1 MESIQSL
8 FALAAIIATPD
19 VDLSVGTTRVAL
31 TTVVPSCAS
40 ERGLFVGAEKTLLLV
55 SSSVTSVP
63 EVHVLDTSRG
73 ESLGTRLGVPADIM
87 DFVGIT
93 LLLEDALTILVVDVD
108 LMFVVKINGSDPAIG
123 IDSASSDTT
132 GTLGNLNSLFLGT
145 SVSIPSEDGRL
156 GTNLTRDGCG
166 AVGADANAHN
176 IIGMVI
182 LIIGNILGSVL
193 NFTTTEESLSV
204 GCSVKDNTESSGH
217 VDGLSTGIE
226 VDVLLGVSASVT
238 IDVFE
243 IVLSCR
249 RISVD
254 GVMIVW
260 LNNLSDPGADRHE
273 LFTLSLFYLE
283 EVIFTAIVVFT
294 TIRWSSCTTF
304 LVVDKTFT
312 VVHVGVVGK
321 SAWSSSAGG
330 STAHCSL
337 IFVCKKINYKV
348 FHTEALYSL
357 LNLYLN

>member
-166 AVGADANAHN
+166 TVGADANAHN

-238 IDVFE
+238 IDILELVASRRWVVIDRIMLSGLLNLANPGAHSHELLTLSLLNFEE
-243 IVLSCR
+243 IVLTT
-249 RISVD
+249 I
-254 GVMIVW
+254 I
-260 LNNLSDPGADRHE
+260 
-273 LFTLSLFYLE
+273 
-283 EVIFTAIVVFT
+283 VFT
-294 TIRWSSCTTF
+294 TVIIG
-304 LVVDKTFT
+304 DFT
-312 VVHVGVVGK
+312 CLFVHTDTSVVVHVGVIGK
-321 SAWSSSAGG
+321 FAWCSSAGRR
-330 STAHCSL
+330 STAHC
-337 IFVCKKINYKV
+337 FVCKKENK
-348 FHTEALYSL
+348 L
-357 LNLYLN
+357 